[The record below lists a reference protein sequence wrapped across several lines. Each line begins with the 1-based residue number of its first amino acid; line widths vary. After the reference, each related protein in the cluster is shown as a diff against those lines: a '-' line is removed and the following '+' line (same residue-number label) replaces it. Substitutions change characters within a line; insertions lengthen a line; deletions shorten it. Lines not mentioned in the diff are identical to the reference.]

1 LQADLAKPVAD
12 RLLLP
17 MVTLADTPT
26 TQAGTDKILANIVF
40 MFDKLWNQRVTTTD
54 AEVQRMYKL
63 LVDTYNDR
71 ATASPRPVN
80 CQFNAANDA
89 NYMGRTWATG
99 LIYMI
104 GDPAFTSF

>member
-1 LQADLAKPVAD
+1 
-12 RLLLP
+12 

-54 AEVQRMYKL
+54 PEVQRMYKL

-71 ATASPRPVN
+71 ATASARPVN

-89 NYMGRTWATG
+89 TYMGRTWATG
-99 LIYMI
+99 LIYII